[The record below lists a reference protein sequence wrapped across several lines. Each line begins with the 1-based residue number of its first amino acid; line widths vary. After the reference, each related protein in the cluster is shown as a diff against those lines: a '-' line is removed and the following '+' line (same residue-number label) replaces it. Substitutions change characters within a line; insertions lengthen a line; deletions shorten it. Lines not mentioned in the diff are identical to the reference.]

1 MLGYYEYFPQ
11 KRMNVSVKETGE
23 SKYKI
28 LVAEKDFEAGDVIYK
43 EDPLVVALDS
53 DLQQMG
59 THCSHCL
66 RLIHKGMAI
75 KPESDRLN
83 AIYCSKECQV
93 ASKAESQ
100 NLLFTLESPL
110 PPGMDQGLSSLTK
123 PKREEAQKVFTDYLK
138 STGKTN
144 PLLLARLLA
153 RQISLET
160 AKFTPNQPGGI
171 VEPPLTDEGSPGYG
185 ISDHIERLRYIDVNA
200 LEAERKMITEVLG
213 SALPGLEST
222 LPEDKHALA
231 MGKIAYNAF
240 GVCYSGGRDDK
251 PVSTARPEDQE
262 RTRTPYG
269 TSRQIGS
276 GLYVVSAYLAHSCE
290 PNVRPSFSSGTAEL
304 HLVASRAIKKGDQL
318 TMAFVDVTQHPDE
331 TAEQARRRRRF
342 ELARGW
348 RFKCECSR
356 CVSDVT
362 DEAEGDLG
370 VGRDESKVEAA
381 VSRVESGQAGIMPD
395 TD

>member
-1 MLGYYEYFPQ
+1 
-11 KRMNVSVKETGE
+11 
-23 SKYKI
+23 
-28 LVAEKDFEAGDVIYK
+28 
-43 EDPLVVALDS
+43 
-53 DLQQMG
+53 
-59 THCSHCL
+59 
-66 RLIHKGMAI
+66 MAI

-123 PKREEAQKVFTDYLK
+123 SKREEAQKVFTDYLK

-160 AKFTPNQPGGI
+160 AKFTPNLPGGI

-251 PVSTARPEDQE
+251 VYSSTAFLCCTCIEIVLQPASAARPEDQE

-276 GLYVVSAYLAHSCE
+276 GLYVVSAYVSHNQLRCAFCRYHAKPFAACSLLRTE
-290 PNVRPSFSSGTAEL
+290 RPT
-304 HLVASRAIKKGDQL
+304 V
-318 TMAFVDVTQHPDE
+318 V
-331 TAEQARRRRRF
+331 
-342 ELARGW
+342 
-348 RFKCECSR
+348 
-356 CVSDVT
+356 
-362 DEAEGDLG
+362 
-370 VGRDESKVEAA
+370 
-381 VSRVESGQAGIMPD
+381 
-395 TD
+395 